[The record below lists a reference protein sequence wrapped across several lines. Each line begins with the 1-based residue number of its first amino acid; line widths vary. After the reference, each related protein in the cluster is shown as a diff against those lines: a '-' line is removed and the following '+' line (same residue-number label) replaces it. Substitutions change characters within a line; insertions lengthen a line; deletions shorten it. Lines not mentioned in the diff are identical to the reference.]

1 MNQNFRIFEL
11 HEAIII
17 QKQCS
22 FINQYG
28 SLETVYFV
36 KLEAKGICE
45 EIMTD
50 TYGRTL
56 NSEEKYFWGK
66 YLQRYDQ
73 GSPIKSS

>member
-1 MNQNFRIFEL
+1 MKLLLFKSNVPSLN
-11 HEAIII
+11 H
-17 QKQCS
+17 
-22 FINQYG
+22 YG

-50 TYGRTL
+50 TYSHTL

>member
-1 MNQNFRIFEL
+1 MKLLLFKSNVPSL
-11 HEAIII
+11 
-17 QKQCS
+17 
-22 FINQYG
+22 NQYG

-56 NSEEKYFWGK
+56 NSEEKYFLG
-66 YLQRYDQ
+66 
-73 GSPIKSS
+73 